1 MATSRSAFARAA
13 VAAATAL
20 LLVGAGYAGQSGS
33 AKQTDFDPK
42 KKDVWRFLDDD
53 LDGIRIEGGKAY
65 QRRDYKTA
73 ARHYLAYLYRNG
85 RDVRVIYA
93 LARCY
98 SRMGDADSAVELLT
112 RAAQR
117 GFAHPELLKGD
128 AEFDPIR
135 ESRAFRSEEKSLA
148 ALSGVLGQTMAVS
161 GPRVNLYRLRLPA
174 GYDAS
179 KAYPLVVG
187 LHGNGSNAG
196 NLMLSMPTEAF
207 EGMICAAAEGAYPR
221 TDLASLRGEHFSWY
235 LPDADRGLWPLLD
248 TLTSEL
254 VLRVVEDVSQRHR
267 VSRVVLLGF
276 SQGVSAAYL
285 AAMKRPDRIAGI
297 AAFAGSFP
305 RNSVTPEQLKAAS
318 HIRVMIAH
326 GTGDQQVPLEASE
339 RARDLLREAGYKVQF
354 ETFDDG
360 HTLPPDVM
368 RNAGNWIRAWK

>member
-1 MATSRSAFARAA
+1 MVISTSALVRAVLAACAA
-13 VAAATAL
+13 V

-33 AKQTDFDPK
+33 TKQTDFDPK
-42 KKDVWRFLDDD
+42 KKDAWRFLDDD

-73 ARHYLAYLYRNG
+73 AQQYLAYLYRNG

-148 ALSGVLGQTMAVS
+148 ALSAVLGQTMAVS

-174 GYDAS
+174 AYDTT

-187 LHGNGSNAG
+187 LHGNGSNAD
-196 NLMLSMPTEAF
+196 NLMQSMPTGAF
-207 EGMICAAAEGAYPR
+207 EGIICAAPEGAYQR
-221 TDLASLRGEHFSWY
+221 ADLASLAGEHFSWY
-235 LPDADRGLWPLLD
+235 LPDADRALWPTLD
-248 TLTSEL
+248 SLTTDYI
-254 VLRVVEDVSQRHR
+254 LRVVDDVSQRHR
-267 VSRVVLLGF
+267 VSRVVLFGF

-297 AAFAGSFP
+297 VAFAGSFP
-305 RNSVTPEQLKAAS
+305 RNSVTPEQLEAAS
-318 HIRVMIAH
+318 HIRVMIGH
-326 GTGDQQVPLEASE
+326 GTGDTQVPLDASE
-339 RARDLLREAGYKVQF
+339 RARDLLRKAGYKVQF
-354 ETFDDG
+354 ETFEGG
-360 HTLPPDVM
+360 HALPPETM
-368 RNAGNWIRAWK
+368 QSAGNWIRSWK